1 LVLATAVLVALSVSL
16 AGAQAPATKTLWV
29 AHYLAECVGVGPQ
42 KCLLVKEEQYSP
54 WQLFYGQIEGF
65 DYVEGYGYELR
76 VVEEKVDNPPADN
89 SAIRVKLVEVIGRY
103 DSMDAPAAPVA
114 KSSPAAVP
122 KTADPT
128 IRGLLRSG
136 LGPET
141 RAFRPCGAGEE
152 TWVVD
157 KTDGALWQRYRDLA
171 GGPNK
176 PLYVEVHGNLEPAPN
191 EGFGAHYAQQ
201 LVVTQVVKASP
212 GTTGC
217 GDK

>member
-1 LVLATAVLVALSVSL
+1 MPGSP
-16 AGAQAPATKTLWV
+16 AGAQAHATKTLWV
-29 AHYLAECVGVGPQ
+29 AHYRADCGGVGPQ

-76 VVEEKVDNPPADN
+76 VVEEKIDNPPADGT
-89 SAIRVKLVEVIGRY
+89 SIRVELIEVINRY
-103 DSMDAPAAPVA
+103 DSMDVPAEPVA
-114 KSSPAAVP
+114 KPSPAPVP
-122 KTADPT
+122 QTVEPP

-157 KTDGALWQRYRDLA
+157 NTDGALWQRYRDLA
-171 GGPNK
+171 GGPNQ
-176 PLYVEVHGNLEPAPN
+176 PLYVEVHGSLEPAPS

-212 GTTGC
+212 GTAGC
-217 GDK
+217 GDR